1 MTIGKDIEGSGL
13 NFSEVLAWNVTGG
26 NEKNHENS

>member
-13 NFSEVLAWNVTGG
+13 NVVEVKAWNVTGG